1 MKRKAIIISIKGYTL
16 SNKEKLLLQ
25 KEKPWG
31 VILFKRNLSEF
42 SQIKSLICDIRNCL
56 KDKNYPVLID
66 EEGGK
71 VSRLNSIINNQL
83 SQKYFGDIYTQNK
96 KIGVNLYKNYLK
108 SIINTLIKL
117 GININT
123 VPILDK
129 LNSKTHKIISN
140 RAFSSN
146 TQIIKDLGNLCIKT
160 YNKHKISTVIKHI
173 PGHGLSTSDS
183 HLKLPIINKS
193 YNYLRNNDFKCFQNI
208 KSYLAM
214 TAHILYKKIDSENCA
229 THSKIIIKNII
240 RRKIKFKGLL
250 ISDDISMK
258 ALKYDLVENALRSL
272 NAGCNIVLYCS
283 GKYNESAKL
292 LKNIPYIDKFTQK
305 KTSELYKFLS

>member
-1 MKRKAIIISIKGYTL
+1 MKRKAIIISIKGHTL

-42 SQIKSLICDIRNCL
+42 SQIKSLIRDIRNCL

-71 VSRLNSIINNQL
+71 VSRLNSIINNHL

-140 RAFSSN
+140 RTFSSN

>member
-42 SQIKSLICDIRNCL
+42 SQIKSLIRDIRNCL

-305 KTSELYKFLS
+305 KT

>member
-42 SQIKSLICDIRNCL
+42 SQIKSLIRDIRNCL

-193 YNYLRNNDFKCFQNI
+193 YNYLRNNDFKFFQNI

>member
-42 SQIKSLICDIRNCL
+42 SQIKSLIRDIRNCL

-229 THSKIIIKNII
+229 THSKK
-240 RRKIKFKGLL
+240 
-250 ISDDISMK
+250 
-258 ALKYDLVENALRSL
+258 
-272 NAGCNIVLYCS
+272 
-283 GKYNESAKL
+283 
-292 LKNIPYIDKFTQK
+292 
-305 KTSELYKFLS
+305 